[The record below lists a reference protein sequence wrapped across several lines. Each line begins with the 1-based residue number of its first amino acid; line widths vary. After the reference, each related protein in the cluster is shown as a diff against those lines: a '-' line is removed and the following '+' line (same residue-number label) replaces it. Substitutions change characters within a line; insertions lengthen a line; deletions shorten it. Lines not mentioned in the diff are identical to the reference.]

1 MYNVIFSIP
10 IHEKFEVVVDQI
22 CNIKYFN
29 KNCGIVFHISES
41 FNYADSKISREQ
53 FESIVKSMGDVWI
66 NPVSLRSGRSDI
78 IQTYISNFEYVKTL
92 VDFEYFA
99 FCASNESFIK
109 SGVYEYMKDFAWGTK
124 NIIISKPEDWKF
136 GNALFE
142 DKNIMDFL
150 KSHDGRVVF
159 SNAEGQFFKKEL
171 FEQISQKIKSFYDY
185 TQIASFYPREEIY
198 FSSVAA
204 CLTKNEESSVG
215 QIYTY
220 SAYHFR
226 FLWDVTLFE
235 INNLLKN
242 GGQLYSV
249 KRVDRKFNDNIRVW
263 LRQKFEYGQTVED
276 LVGNTIKSETMSNFE
291 IDMVSLEKNFKQ
303 LFKNW
308 KKIPKFFKNKWK

>member
-78 IQTYISNFEYVKTL
+78 IQTYMSNFEYVKNL

-109 SGVYEYMKDFAWGTK
+109 SGVYEYMKNFAWGAK
-124 NIIISKPEDWKF
+124 NIIISKLEDWKF
-136 GNALFE
+136 GNALFK
-142 DKNIMDFL
+142 DKDVMEFL
-150 KSHDGRVVF
+150 KSQDGQVVF
-159 SNAEGQFFKKEL
+159 SNAEGQFFRKEL
-171 FEQISQKIKSFYDY
+171 FGQISQKIKSFYDY
-185 TQIASFYPREEIY
+185 TKIVSFYPREEIY

-204 CLTKNEESSVG
+204 CLTKNEEASVG

-226 FLWDVTLFE
+226 FLWDVTRFE
-235 INNLLKN
+235 INKLLKN
-242 GGQLYSV
+242 DNQLFSV
-249 KRVDRKFNDNIRVW
+249 KRVDRKFNDNIRVF
-263 LRQKFEYGQTVED
+263 LRQKFGYGQSLEYI
-276 LVGNTIKSETMSNFE
+276 VGNTIKLETMNMLE
-291 IDMVSLEKNFKQ
+291 IDVISLKKNFKQ

-308 KKIPKFFKNKWK
+308 KKIPKFFMNKWK

>member
-1 MYNVIFSIP
+1 MYNIVFSIP

-41 FNYADSKISREQ
+41 FNYKDSKISREQ
-53 FESIVKSMGDVWI
+53 FENIVKEIGDVWI

-78 IQTYISNFEYVKTL
+78 IQTYISNFEYIKNF

-109 SGVYEYMKDFAWGTK
+109 SGTYEYLKDFAWGTR

-136 GNALFE
+136 GKDLFD
-142 DKNIMDFL
+142 DKDLTNFL
-150 KSHDGRVVF
+150 KSQGGQIIF
-159 SNAEGQFFKKEL
+159 SNAEGQFFTKGL
-171 FEQISQKIKSFYDY
+171 FDQICYKINSFYDF
-185 TQIASFYPREEIY
+185 TQIVNFYPREEIY

-204 CLTKNEESSVG
+204 CLAKDNGCKMG

-226 FLWDVTLFE
+226 FLWDVTRFE
-235 INNLLKN
+235 INKLLKN
-242 GGQLYSV
+242 DNQLFSV
-249 KRVDRKFNDNIRVW
+249 KRVDRKFNDNIRVF
-263 LRQKFEYGQTVED
+263 LRQKFGYGQSLEYI
-276 LVGNTIKSETMSNFE
+276 VGNTIKLETMNMLE
-291 IDMVSLEKNFKQ
+291 IDVISLKKNFKQ

-308 KKIPKFFKNKWK
+308 KKIPKFFMNKWK